1 MFLKT
6 FKGRILAVSLGMT
19 IVSVLIFGYGLA
31 GIYYQH
37 MQKCLN
43 RSLSFL
49 TNMMVH
55 EYDLSVWNEQKHH
68 ELLQN
73 PQLEN
78 VLKGGL
84 IDELRIEMLSHEPVS
99 NQTRLYRFKKLS
111 DNRYFAISSSTA
123 KIDDELVSMVASR
136 WIFFVFGFVFTSAL
150 IYFLVRLLFAPFNQ
164 LVNHCLTCEDP
175 DSKPQN
181 VTGGVEIIALRDAIA
196 TLQQRISRLQ
206 NAQRDS
212 MKALTHELKTPLAQL
227 RLRIDLADQKG
238 EWNPHAIAEAREE
251 IDGIAQK
258 ITQILHTTE
267 NLEKSEKIYLKKS
280 IELLIEDLRSLWEH
294 RGLTFTIDMPSE
306 GVMILPKASYER
318 VIRILIENAINYALP
333 QSRIAIHCRGGS
345 LSIANS
351 FGIGDR
357 PLIHSSGKGMEIAKT
372 LCDYYGWDLQFI
384 QTEQEFKVQLKLMG
398 Y

>member
-19 IVSVLIFGYGLA
+19 IVSVSIFGYGLA

-37 MQKCLN
+37 MHKCLY

-55 EYDLSVWNEQKHH
+55 EYDLSTWDEQKHQ
-68 ELLQN
+68 ELLRN
-73 PQLEN
+73 PQLQN
-78 VLKGGL
+78 VLTGGL
-84 IDELRIEMLSHEPVS
+84 IDQLKVEMLPREPVS
-99 NQTRLYRFKKLS
+99 DETRLYRSKKLAE
-111 DNRYFAISSSTA
+111 NRYFAVSSSTA
-123 KIDDELVSMVASR
+123 KIDDELVSMVLGR
-136 WIFFVFGFVFTSAL
+136 WIFFLFGFMFSSAL

-175 DSKPQN
+175 DKKPQS

-196 TLQQRISRLQ
+196 TLQERISRLQ
-206 NAQRDS
+206 SAQSDS

-238 EWNPHAIAEAREE
+238 EWRGESIASAREE
-251 IDGIAQK
+251 IDTIAQK

-267 NLEKSEKIYLKKS
+267 NLEKSEKIYLKRS
-280 IELLIEDLRSLWEH
+280 IEFLVDDLRSLWEH
-294 RGLTFTIDMPSE
+294 RGLIFAIDMPKE
-306 GVMILPKASYER
+306 GVMVLPKASYER
-318 VIRILIENAINYALP
+318 VIRILIENALNHASA
-333 QSRIAIHCRGGS
+333 QSTIIIRCVQGTITLHNRIGS
-345 LSIANS
+345 
-351 FGIGDR
+351 DDK

-372 LCDYYGWDLQFI
+372 LCDYYGWDLNYT
-384 QTEQEFKVQLKLMG
+384 QTDQEFTVELKLMG
-398 Y
+398 

>member
-19 IVSVLIFGYGLA
+19 IVSVSIFGYGLA

-37 MQKCLN
+37 MHKCLY

-55 EYDLSVWNEQKHH
+55 EYDLSIWNEQKHQ

-73 PQLEN
+73 PQLKN
-78 VLKGGL
+78 VLTGGL
-84 IDELRIEMLSHEPVS
+84 IDQLTIEMLSDEPVS
-99 NQTRLYRFKKLS
+99 DEKRLYRFKKLS
-111 DNRYFAISSSTA
+111 ENRYFAVSSSTA

-136 WIFFVFGFVFTSAL
+136 WIFFLFGFIFSSAL

-164 LVNHCLTCEDP
+164 LVNHCLTCDDP
-175 DSKPQN
+175 DNKPDS
-181 VTGGVEIIALRDAIA
+181 VTGGVEIIALRDAIS

-206 NAQRDS
+206 IAQRDS

-238 EWNPHAIAEAREE
+238 EWKGESITAAREE
-251 IDGIAQK
+251 IDTIAQK

-267 NLEKSEKIYLKKS
+267 NAEKREKIYLRRS
-280 IELLIEDLRSLWEH
+280 IELLVEDLKSLWEH
-294 RGLTFTIDMPSE
+294 RGLQFTIDMAE
-306 GVMILPKASYER
+306 GSMILPKASYER
-318 VIRILIENAINYALP
+318 VIRILIENALNHASS
-333 QSRIAIHCRGGS
+333 QSQVFIHCGQGALTIKNRMGS
-345 LSIANS
+345 
-351 FGIGDR
+351 GDK

-372 LCDYYGWDLQFI
+372 LCDYYGWHIEDM
-384 QTEQEFKVQLKLMG
+384 QTPDEYTVTLRLLGE
-398 Y
+398 